1 MATTQ
6 QIIAQQNNTNPA
18 QVASS
23 NPQANVS
30 SVQQGIAPVTIPVQ
44 IQPVVQQAQTQQ
56 AQVQPAQTQPAQQ
69 QPAQN
74 SQLQVGQVQVPQ
86 AVQQTTQPNTNI
98 QSLFPQVS
106 VPNEDVTGMD
116 SYKSQYSDAINQIA
130 NNILNMRFSYNPDED
145 DLLQQ
150 ATNYVTQNTYESMN
164 SKGILNSSMTAE
176 RVAKVVGDLI
186 PQYEKMAREEFEAS
200 FSRMINMAN
209 LIMNMDD
216 RSFTIWKDA
225 RDQRWK
231 EQEAEYEKKQKEIQ
245 NAWNKVDQLGY
256 VDNESALLLNI
267 PAGTLSKDAREAKE
281 KFERENEEWER
292 RHKIETETEK
302 ELIQLKLEMQDD
314 IDARQ
319 EARQYKYDLGLLDR
333 KAEIE
338 AQQQAA
344 QQEYDIKILKIKE
357 QITEAQSQR
366 DFDREKELLKEKNR
380 LTKEN
385 DAQQHQYD
393 IELLNIKDQLQEK
406 QDARDLQNEKD
417 LLSYKA
423 GIAKEQTDYDTEKEK
438 DLLKYKSDLAVDEYN
453 TKTQID
459 NTYQNTTNSS
469 TSSSKGL
476 VSLSNYD
483 AIIKNSFATKQ
494 NGQYIV
500 TNPDA
505 LINYLKQEYESGRL
519 SETDALTLIAK
530 YNLSGVAG
538 STSTSSTQ
546 ATRKPYYIASTGE
559 MGYGAAY

>member
-18 QVASS
+18 QMATS
-23 NPQANVS
+23 NPQANVNNA
-30 SVQQGIAPVTIPVQ
+30 QPGITPVTIPVQ

-86 AVQQTTQPNTNI
+86 AVQQMTQPNTNI

-216 RSFTIWKDA
+216 RTFTIWKDA

-231 EQEAEYEKKQKEIQ
+231 EQEAEYEKEQKKIQ
-245 NAWNKVDQLGY
+245 DAWNKVDQLGY

-281 KFERENEEWER
+281 KFDRDIEAY
-292 RHKIETETEK
+292 KIKNKIDTETEK
-302 ELIQLKLEMQDD
+302 ELIKLKLEMQDD
-314 IDARQ
+314 IAARQ
-319 EARQYKYDLGLLDR
+319 EARQYKYDTGLLDY
-333 KAEIE
+333 KNEIS
-338 AQQQAA
+338 AQQEAR
-344 QQEYDIKILKIKE
+344 QQEYDKE
-357 QITEAQSQR
+357 LLRVKAEIQEAKDQKDTE
-366 DFDREKELLKEKNR
+366 REKELLKYKNE
-380 LTKEN
+380 LEI
-385 DAQQHQYD
+385 DA
-393 IELLNIKDQLQEK
+393 
-406 QDARDLQNEKD
+406 
-417 LLSYKA
+417 
-423 GIAKEQTDYDTEKEK
+423 
-438 DLLKYKSDLAVDEYN
+438 YN
-453 TKTQID
+453 TKSQID
-459 NTYQNTTNSS
+459 ATSQGSS
-469 TSSSKGL
+469 SSSKGL

-494 NGQYIV
+494 NGQYVV

-505 LINYLKQEYESGRL
+505 LINYLKKEYESGRL

-538 STSTSSTQ
+538 STSTATSSTQ